1 MIMKL
6 ILASFVSFAGLFV
19 RGLTGF
25 GSALIMTPLLLLFFD
40 IKTVVVVTAILE
52 IVAGIAVT
60 LQARKHVDKKLL
72 FIVLPISVLG
82 IVFGAYILVSFDS
95 SILKKVFGGFTILFA
110 LRILILLWR
119 GPTGKNVWP
128 SGYGYIAGVLGGVLG
143 GLFGTAGPPIAIY
156 LENQLKSKDILRAT
170 MLMYF
175 LVIDMIRLIPYT
187 YSSLMT
193 ISVLKICIV
202 TLPASVAGAFVGK
215 RVHLSINEKG
225 FRIAVSVLLIGTGFI
240 LMLGK

>member
-1 MIMKL
+1 MVIKL
-6 ILASFVSFAGLFV
+6 LLASAISFAGLFV
-19 RGLTGF
+19 RGFTGF

-52 IVAGIAVT
+52 IAAGIAVAI
-60 LQARKHVDKKLL
+60 QARKHVDKKSL
-72 FIVLPISVLG
+72 FNVLPISVLG

-119 GPTGKNVWP
+119 NSSGKRKWP
-128 SGYGYIAGVLGGVLG
+128 SFFGYIAGVLGGVLG
-143 GLFGTAGPPIAIY
+143 GLFGTAGPPIAVF
-156 LENQLKSKDILRAT
+156 LENQLRSKDTLRAT

-175 LVIDMIRLIPYT
+175 LVIDIVRLIPYT

-193 ISVLKICIV
+193 VFVFKICIFA
-202 TLPASVAGAFVGK
+202 LPASVAGAFLGK
-215 RVHLSINEKG
+215 RVHLSINEMG
-225 FRIAVSVLLIGTGFI
+225 FRIAVSALLIGTGCI
-240 LMLGK
+240 LILGK